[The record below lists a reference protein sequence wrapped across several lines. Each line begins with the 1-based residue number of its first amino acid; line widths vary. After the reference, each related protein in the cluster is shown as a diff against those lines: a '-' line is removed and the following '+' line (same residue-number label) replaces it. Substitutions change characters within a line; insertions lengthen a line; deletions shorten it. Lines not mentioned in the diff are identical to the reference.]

1 MLCILHFVFDGA
13 SEGRQIE
20 DGLSILYMVGNSALE
35 MSALLIV
42 QTTAATHMPGLISH
56 FALLLATTS
65 SFMMF
70 AIKYT

>member
-13 SEGRQIE
+13 SEARQIE
-20 DGLSILYMVGNSALE
+20 DGLSILYMVGNLAPE
-35 MSALLIV
+35 MSAVLIV
-42 QTTAATHMPGLISH
+42 QTADATHMPELISQ